1 MRKMGFAL
9 RSMRSS
15 ACKQLFPTRRI
26 ITISTRRR
34 FVLLI
39 FAVIMCYILRREYAW
54 SLIFYHRFISPSRKG
69 CSWDIPPDPSNAP
82 LDFGILMVFDER
94 MAKSNM
100 AKLSVKNKQTYAKRH
115 GYELVLVS
123 GENIDPSRPAAWSKF
138 KALAEHLNRFDYILF
153 VDVDALVMNF
163 DVRLQDLVS
172 TNKDI
177 FMTEDWNGLNTGV
190 FIIRNSPWGHWF
202 LKEAWGEKGSEQEYM
217 SRHETS
223 LSGVKYPFEFEQRAV
238 HYIFQTSKW
247 RERGLPVWSDP
258 ESAAAVNA
266 GTGLAEVE
274 PRLSPWEHALLLPQC
289 ALNSY
294 MLYPEFFSWFGGASE
309 RYTRA
314 QWVPGDFIAHL
325 AGHKENNKRNIFE
338 YCYELAEAYSDMEDA
353 RTGR

>member
-15 ACKQLFPTRRI
+15 ARKQLFAVRHS

-34 FVLLI
+34 FVLLL
-39 FAVIMCYILRREYAW
+39 FAVVICYILRREYAW
-54 SLIFYHRFISPSRKG
+54 SLIFYHRFISPSRKR
-69 CSWDIPPDPSNAP
+69 CSLDIPSAPSNAP

-94 MAKSNM
+94 IAKSNM
-100 AKLSVKNKQTYAKRH
+100 AKLSVKNKQTYANRH
-115 GYELVLVS
+115 GYELVVVS

-138 KALAEHLNRFDYILF
+138 KALAEHLNRFDYVLF

-163 DVRLQDLVS
+163 DVRLQHLVS

-177 FMTEDWNGLNTGV
+177 FITEDWNGLNTGV
-190 FIIRNSPWGHWF
+190 FIIRNSPWSHWF

-247 RERGLPVWSDP
+247 RERGLPVWSDS
-258 ESAAAVNA
+258 EAAAAVNA
-266 GTGLAEVE
+266 VGAIEG
-274 PRLSPWEHALLLPQC
+274 SPWDHSLLLPQC

-294 MLYPEFFSWFGGASE
+294 MLYPELFSWFGGASE

-314 QWVPGDFIAHL
+314 QWIPGDFIAHM
-325 AGHKENNKRNIFE
+325 AGHKENNKRSIFE
-338 YCYELAEAYSDMEDA
+338 YCYKFAGAYSDMEDA
-353 RTGR
+353 KMDR